1 MWYNVKHVPTLFA
14 GILRKRL
21 KIAFISALQGHSSA
35 ILSTADVNTRTGSF
49 AENTNSD
56 ISLVNKRTCRDNSKS
71 VRWHHGLSPNSS
83 LANGPLLAPLFRK
96 ISVPRDNLEFYE
108 LDTVSRKRSTC
119 APSHAYKIQDTR
131 LLAVYLHIGS
141 FSNNKWVG

>member
-49 AENTNSD
+49 AENTYSD
-56 ISLVNKRTCRDNSKS
+56 TSLVNKCNELTVIFSNS
-71 VRWHHGLSPNSS
+71 VRWHHGLPNSS
-83 LANGPLLAPLFRK
+83 LANGPLCGATIAENILTAR
-96 ISVPRDNLEFYE
+96 
-108 LDTVSRKRSTC
+108 
-119 APSHAYKIQDTR
+119 
-131 LLAVYLHIGS
+131 
-141 FSNNKWVG
+141 